1 MILKVT
7 LRGGAKARNRR
18 SAFCVTIMLNP
29 EMEWE
34 GIVWM

>member
-7 LRGGAKARNRR
+7 LRGGAKARNR

>member
-18 SAFCVTIMLNP
+18 SAFCVTIMLDR
-29 EMEWE
+29 EMEWDR
-34 GIVWM
+34 IVWM